1 MGVPTVDNYL
11 NLYLVVSI
19 LIKKVQ
25 PAKIINSV
33 EYTLYFKTSADI
45 VIMDSGE
52 TVEDTIS
59 SLQDTI
65 DDLQDQ
71 ITALQTAISTMQDK
85 LDFDTVY
92 MKDSNGNILTDGAGN
107 NLTAVY

>member
-1 MGVPTVDNYL
+1 
-11 NLYLVVSI
+11 
-19 LIKKVQ
+19 
-25 PAKIINSV
+25 
-33 EYTLYFKTSADI
+33 
-45 VIMDSGE
+45 MDSGE

-85 LDFDTVY
+85 LDFDTIY
-92 MKDSNGNILTDGAGN
+92 MKDSNDNILTDDAGN